1 MEKTAQ
7 SLTQPFEYPPFNNF
21 QTADCTPAIQAL
33 IASAQADVSRIVGNP
48 APPTFENTLLPLSYL
63 GIQLEEVSSLVFNL
77 NSAETTPELQA
88 AARDIAPLLTA
99 FHNEIHFNEALFQR
113 IQVVYNNRN
122 SLKNPEWLRSL
133 ELTYRAFV
141 RNGAGLAAEKQ
152 AKIKAI
158 DEELSLLGLRFSEH
172 ILNDIN
178 AFSLEINDPEELMGL
193 PEHVIADAHQRA
205 QSTGKTGW
213 TLPLTAP
220 VYTAVMSHA
229 HSRHLRH
236 TMALAWGQRGF
247 QDNPNNNVAVLE
259 RIAQLRLERARTL
272 GFRTHAD
279 FVLQERMAEK
289 PIRVTQF
296 LEELLHQ
303 ALPAAQKEWEK
314 LGAFAQDSGHP
325 GPLEAHDVAYY
336 TERLKE
342 ATFQF
347 SAEALRPYFPL
358 ERVLESAFSVATK
371 LYGLTF
377 AQSQDQP
384 VYHPDVLTF
393 EVKNSEGH
401 SQAWLMADFFP
412 RSGKRAGAW
421 KTSYRK
427 QMKTAHGRV
436 LPIVSIVCNFTPAS
450 GDQPSLLTFEE
461 VTTLFHELGHALHS
475 ILADTELPGLSGTQV
490 YWDFVELPSQIM
502 ENWAREPEVLA
513 TMGRHYHTG
522 EPLPQNLIDALLQS
536 NRFMQGLATLRQ
548 LGFGLLDLAWH
559 NNPQTGDLRLQ
570 PLEEK
575 AMAPARLW
583 NPLPGTAVSTAFS
596 HIFAGGYSAGYY
608 SYKWAEVLD
617 ADAYDRF
624 KEEGIFNPTT
634 ASDFKQLLAAG
645 GTVHPMQLFQQFR
658 GREPQPAALLKRLG
672 LIPSQ
677 P

>member
-1 MEKTAQ
+1 
-7 SLTQPFEYPPFNNF
+7 
-21 QTADCTPAIQAL
+21 
-33 IASAQADVSRIVGNP
+33 
-48 APPTFENTLLPLSYL
+48 
-63 GIQLEEVSSLVFNL
+63 
-77 NSAETTPELQA
+77 
-88 AARDIAPLLTA
+88 
-99 FHNEIHFNEALFQR
+99 
-113 IQVVYNNRN
+113 
-122 SLKNPEWLRSL
+122 
-133 ELTYRAFV
+133 
-141 RNGAGLAAEKQ
+141 
-152 AKIKAI
+152 
-158 DEELSLLGLRFSEH
+158 
-172 ILNDIN
+172 
-178 AFSLEINDPEELMGL
+178 
-193 PEHVIADAHQRA
+193 
-205 QSTGKTGW
+205 
-213 TLPLTAP
+213 
-220 VYTAVMSHA
+220 
-229 HSRHLRH
+229 
-236 TMALAWGQRGF
+236 
-247 QDNPNNNVAVLE
+247 
-259 RIAQLRLERARTL
+259 
-272 GFRTHAD
+272 
-279 FVLQERMAEK
+279 
-289 PIRVTQF
+289 
-296 LEELLHQ
+296 
-303 ALPAAQKEWEK
+303 
-314 LGAFAQDSGHP
+314 
-325 GPLEAHDVAYY
+325 
-336 TERLKE
+336 
-342 ATFQF
+342 
-347 SAEALRPYFPL
+347 
-358 ERVLESAFSVATK
+358 
-371 LYGLTF
+371 
-377 AQSQDQP
+377 
-384 VYHPDVLTF
+384 
-393 EVKNSEGH
+393 
-401 SQAWLMADFFP
+401 
-412 RSGKRAGAW
+412 
-421 KTSYRK
+421 
-427 QMKTAHGRV
+427 
-436 LPIVSIVCNFTPAS
+436 VCNFTPAS

-513 TMGRHYHTG
+513 TMGRHYHTE